1 MKKRDKKNSRFIT
14 VLFSR
19 LPCGTRRRKSL
30 ENKTVINLEFFLSL
44 FFILLFPQTLKRS
57 NIITGFLLPFFFFL
71 LKFVHSCILHP
82 PPDFSVAP
90 FILSKNPC
98 SIILSYL

>member
-57 NIITGFLLPFFFFL
+57 NIITGFLLPFFFSYSYL
-71 LKFVHSCILHP
+71 
-82 PPDFSVAP
+82 
-90 FILSKNPC
+90 FILAFFTPLQTFRSRHLFFPRT
-98 SIILSYL
+98 LVQ